1 MSNVIQKIK
10 SKAEKLAELRASIHR
25 LEEKQAQELDPLK
38 VERDAVQQELL
49 EELKKNELASI
60 KTENGET
67 YARSSRKSLEI
78 TNDIFALSWAKE
90 NHCFSVNKL
99 VAMQRIAKLDK
110 IPDGF
115 NVVENE
121 FISIRKPKEKEE

>member
-1 MSNVIQKIK
+1 M
-10 SKAEKLAELRASIHR
+10 
-25 LEEKQAQELDPLK
+25 
-38 VERDAVQQELL
+38 L

-78 TNDIFALSWAKE
+78 VNEIFALSWARE

-99 VAMQRIAKLDK
+99 IAMQRISKLEK
-110 IPDGF
+110 VPDGF
-115 NVVENE
+115 NVVEGW
-121 FISIRKPKEKEE
+121 FISIRKPKEDKSEEK